1 MARARA
7 ALEGRDYI
15 LPDDIKH
22 FAQPVLGHRL
32 ILQPEYWMARRVA
45 DEVIHDVLDKVPVPV
60 VKRS

>member
-1 MARARA
+1 MSRARA

-22 FAQPVLGHRL
+22 FALPVLSHRL

-45 DEVIHDVLDKVPVPV
+45 DEVISDVLDKVPVPV
-60 VKRS
+60 VRRA